1 MREHA
6 PPSGR
11 LFADDFAVSGPADA
25 TRLQANA
32 PLTGV
37 GALHG
42 GAIAAFAL
50 LAARRGC
57 CGDQPAQI
65 PSAASFHINFLR
77 AGRGDRFNAQTTSAR
92 QVKELNFFDLS
103 IRDAGDHVVASAHT
117 TLSARC
123 TDLRAAD
130 PWTTPRCDGAEYEA
144 AGRALPFLRDRGLS
158 VPGVDVGLLEMS
170 FAPVARNLDADGA
183 VHEAAMLTLIDAAG
197 STIPYTVRRP
207 KSHGAT
213 LSLSAHFT
221 GHRPA
226 STVHARARIR
236 DHSAQ
241 YFWSEID
248 LVDSKATHCGSATL
262 LYRFADEN

>member
-6 PPSGR
+6 SSSGR
-11 LFADDFAVSGPADA
+11 LFADDFGLSGPADA
-25 TRLQANA
+25 TRLQADA

-57 CGDQPAQI
+57 GGDVAAI

-77 AGRGDRFNAQTTSAR
+77 AGRGDLFNAQTTSAR

-103 IRDAGDHVVASAHT
+103 IRDVDDHVIASAHT
-117 TLSARC
+117 TLSAKC

-130 PWTTPRCDGAEYEA
+130 PWTTPGCDGAEYEA
-144 AGRALPFLRDRGLS
+144 AGRALPFLRDRGLC

-170 FAPVARNLDADGA
+170 FAPVERNLDADGA
-183 VHEAAMLTLIDAAG
+183 MHEAAMLSLIDAAG

-262 LYRFADEN
+262 LYRFADGN

>member
-1 MREHA
+1 M
-6 PPSGR
+6 
-11 LFADDFAVSGPADA
+11 SGPGDATQLAADA
-25 TRLQANA
+25 
-32 PLTGV
+32 PLIGV

-57 CGDQPAQI
+57 GNDQPAAITSPI

-77 AGRGDRFNAQTTSAR
+77 AGRGERFNALTTSAR
-92 QVKELNFFDLS
+92 QVKELHFCDLS
-103 IRDAGDHVVASAHT
+103 IRDADDHVIASAHT
-117 TLSARC
+117 TLSAKC

-130 PWTTPRCDGAEYEA
+130 PWTTPAGDGAEYEA
-144 AGRALPFLRDRGLS
+144 AGRALPFLRERGLA
-158 VPGVDVGLLEMS
+158 VPGVDIGLLEMS
-170 FAPVARNLDADGA
+170 FAAVARNLDCDGA
-183 VHEAAMLTLIDAAG
+183 MHEAAMLALVDAAG

-207 KSHGAT
+207 KCHGAT

-248 LVDSKATHCGSATL
+248 LVDSRETHCGSATL
-262 LYRFADEN
+262 LYRFADGG

>member
-1 MREHA
+1 MQEQD
-6 PPSGR
+6 SVR
-11 LFADDFAVSGPADA
+11 LFAEDFAVCGPNDA
-25 TRLQANA
+25 TQLHAEAQ
-32 PLTGV
+32 LTGV

-57 CGDQPAQI
+57 CDDASAI

-77 AGRGDRFNAQTTSAR
+77 AGRGALFNAHTTSAR
-92 QVKELNFFDLS
+92 QVKELGFFDLS
-103 IRDAGDHVVASAHT
+103 IRDADDQVIASAHT
-117 TLSARC
+117 ALSARR
-123 TDLRAAD
+123 TDLRSAD
-130 PWTTPRCDGAEYEA
+130 PWTTPPGDGAEYAA
-144 AGRALPFLRDRGLS
+144 AGCALPFLRDRGLS
-158 VPGVDVGLLEMS
+158 VPGVAVGRLEMA
-170 FAPVARNLDADGA
+170 FEPVARNLDSDGA
-183 VHEAAMLTLIDAAG
+183 MHEAAMLALIDAAG

-226 STVHARARIR
+226 SSVFARARIR

-248 LVDSKATHCGSATL
+248 LVDARETHCGSATL
-262 LYRFADEN
+262 LYRFADGA